1 MKGLN
6 SCVLPL
12 SAENSPQHNFPIMSL
27 SPHRFLLK
35 ATSQW
40 HPSLNVLQSMSFFFL
55 KKVYFAYY

>member
-12 SAENSPQHNFPIMSL
+12 SAENSSQHNFPIMSL

-35 ATSQW
+35 AMSQW
-40 HPSLNVLQSMSFFFL
+40 HPSLNVLQSMSFL
-55 KKVYFAYY
+55 KNVYFAYY